1 MHLSGQLVADIG
13 RMRTCSLCDRD
24 FSTPYCLRRHYQ
36 QFHPFES
43 QPKRLRMS
51 RQVDD
56 SYGIGSGQT
65 GGGIHNSDDEDD
77 EHVDSDSDI
86 SEDDDQEEM
95 EDDHVEEADNENWV
109 FDSIIKETKEALGED
124 ASDKDVRKLFRHK
137 FGDALDWYHN
147 LRKHH
152 IYKKIMATVKDL
164 QEGPGDYDRM
174 EAIRAAI
181 KQRSFL
187 LDRLISSPDQHE
199 DGTDRDDASDA
210 DSGDA

>member
-1 MHLSGQLVADIG
+1 
-13 RMRTCSLCDRD
+13 
-24 FSTPYCLRRHYQ
+24 
-36 QFHPFES
+36 
-43 QPKRLRMS
+43 MS
-51 RQVDD
+51 KLVDD
-56 SYGIGSGQT
+56 SFGIGSGQT
-65 GGGIHNSDDEDD
+65 GGGSHTSDEEVD

-86 SEDDDQEEM
+86 STDDDLGEM
-95 EDDHVEEADNENWV
+95 EDEHVEEADDENWV
-109 FDSIIKETKEALGED
+109 FESIIKETYEALGED
-124 ASDKDVRKLFRHK
+124 ASAKEVRKLFRRK

-164 QEGPGDYDRM
+164 QDGPGDYDRM

-199 DGTDRDDASDA
+199 DGPDRDDTSDA
-210 DSGDA
+210 GNGDA